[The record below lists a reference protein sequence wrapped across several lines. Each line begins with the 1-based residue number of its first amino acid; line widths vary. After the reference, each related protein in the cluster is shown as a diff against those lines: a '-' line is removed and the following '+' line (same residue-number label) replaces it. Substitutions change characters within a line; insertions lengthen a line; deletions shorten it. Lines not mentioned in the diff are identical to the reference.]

1 MRFNVKFTIEKDGEV
16 QNKFEVLESNT
27 KYDKVNAKMIL
38 SKKYPEHKIEILK
51 ISQSVTAST
60 EII

>member
-1 MRFNVKFTIEKDGEV
+1 MRFNVKFTIEKNGEV

-38 SKKYPEHKIEILK
+38 SKKYPEHKIEILR
-51 ISQSVTAST
+51 ISQSITAST

>member
-16 QNKFEVLESNT
+16 QNKFEVLESYT

>member
-1 MRFNVKFTIEKDGEV
+1 MRFNVKFTIEKDNEI

-27 KYDKVNAKMIL
+27 KYDKLNAKMIL
-38 SKKYPEHKIEILK
+38 SKKYPEHEIEILK
-51 ISQSVTAST
+51 ISQTVTAST

>member
-51 ISQSVTAST
+51 ISQSVTAAT